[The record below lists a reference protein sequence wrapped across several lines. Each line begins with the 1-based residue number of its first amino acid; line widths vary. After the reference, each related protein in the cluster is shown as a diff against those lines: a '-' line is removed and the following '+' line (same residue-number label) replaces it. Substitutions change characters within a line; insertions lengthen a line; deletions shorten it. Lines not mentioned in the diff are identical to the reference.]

1 MRLDIM
7 LDEYTKIFAKKL
19 HNKPLNLEEKNLL
32 FDPDYRFWALHLAE
46 RCTKKL
52 NY

>member
-19 HNKPLNLEEKNLL
+19 HNKPLNLE
-32 FDPDYRFWALHLAE
+32 
-46 RCTKKL
+46 
-52 NY
+52 